1 MRKTYMTRV
10 QDRAGSFLEA
20 ARVISAR
27 GGNIVRTSYNR
38 SVDSRTM
45 FLDVQA
51 DDPAVF
57 DAITSDMEGLGYLSG
72 NTDDRV
78 ILISL
83 TLRDVPGSVI
93 PVLEILKRHGVNI
106 SYMNAQDNGTPY
118 QHFKMGIYVED
129 PAVTKRVLDDI
140 AAVCEV
146 TILDY
151 EITDKVL
158 DSTVFYI
165 TFANEMRHLL
175 SLNDAQTNEFIL
187 NSNRVMQLL
196 DDRNELPFKT
206 FDYVR
211 RFATE
216 VQTHM
221 GSGFRP
227 EYFVRAIGN
236 GLRLHLLEPPC
247 GSSIHVLESDDE
259 LMFVDGGFS
268 CFAEQTFGFLSEKM
282 DLSKRKVLVLTHS
295 DIDHTGIAPYF
306 DRILC
311 SSTTMDCFTSE
322 EEGGHPFRER
332 NPKHAPYYRL
342 SRIIAGH
349 VPPESRFV
357 EPLGRRSEEDAD
369 MVYGRINGFDACG
382 VHFDAYEGNG
392 GHVWGDTVYAC
403 PELGL
408 AFTGDDLVN
417 IKDISK
423 EQYEFNMLA
432 PYLMQ
437 SVNMDSQ
444 KARECR
450 RTVSEMFRGYL
461 ICPGHGEWMRL

>member
-1 MRKTYMTRV
+1 MRRTYMTRV
-10 QDRAGSFLEA
+10 QDRAGSFLKA

-51 DDPAVF
+51 DDAATF
-57 DAITSDMEGLGYLSG
+57 DRITEDMEDLGYLSG
-72 NTDDRV
+72 STDDRV

-83 TLRDVPGSVI
+83 TLPDVPGSVI
-93 PVLEILKRHGVNI
+93 PVLEILEREGVNI
-106 SYMNAQDNGTPY
+106 SYMNAQENGTPY

-129 PAVTKRVLDDI
+129 PAVTKRVLDEI
-140 AAVCEV
+140 AGVCEV

-151 EITDKVL
+151 EITDKIL

-175 SLNDAQTNEFIL
+175 SLDDAQTNEFIL
-187 NSNRVMQLL
+187 NSNRIMQLL

-211 RFATE
+211 RFASA
-216 VQTHM
+216 VQSHK
-221 GSGFRP
+221 GAGFVP
-227 EYFVRAIGN
+227 EYFVRDLGG

-247 GSSIHVLESDDE
+247 GSSIHVLESEDD
-259 LMFVDGGFS
+259 LLFVDGGFS
-268 CFAEQTFGFLSEKM
+268 CYAEQTMDFLSERIDM
-282 DLSKRKVLVLTHS
+282 SKKRVLALTHS

-306 DRILC
+306 DRIVC
-311 SSTTMDCFTSE
+311 SAVTLDCFVSE
-322 EEGGHPFRER
+322 ERGGQPFRER

-349 VPPESRFV
+349 VPPESRRM
-357 EPLGRRSEEDAD
+357 ESLGRRSEKDEGE
-369 MVYGRINGFDACG
+369 VYGRIGTLDACG
-382 VHFDAYEGNG
+382 VRFDVYEGNG

-403 PELGL
+403 PDLGL
-408 AFTGDDLVN
+408 VFTGDDLVN
-417 IKDISK
+417 IRDISK
-423 EQYEFNMLA
+423 DQYEFNMLA

-444 KARECR
+444 KARACR
-450 RTVSEMFRGYL
+450 RRIGEMFEGYL
-461 ICPGHGEWMRL
+461 VCPGHGEWLRL